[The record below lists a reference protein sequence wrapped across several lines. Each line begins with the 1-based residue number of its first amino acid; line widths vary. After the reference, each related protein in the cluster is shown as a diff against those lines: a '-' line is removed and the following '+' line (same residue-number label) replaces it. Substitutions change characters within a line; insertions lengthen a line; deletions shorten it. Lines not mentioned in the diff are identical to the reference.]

1 MSASLPQ
8 KKKKKMSAS
17 ERINALKTRIQRT
30 NTACCLEAQE
40 ERRLCMLIFL
50 YLQSLDDSLIGDGS
64 TVSISSLFIAAN
76 GGSSAWPPRGRVS
89 LVRFSFQNFTKFS
102 RFFVTSNL

>member
-1 MSASLPQ
+1 LEGSRAEPVDWTGKDECFTSSK

-50 YLQSLDDSLIGDGS
+50 YLQSLD
-64 TVSISSLFIAAN
+64 V
-76 GGSSAWPPRGRVS
+76 V
-89 LVRFSFQNFTKFS
+89 
-102 RFFVTSNL
+102 